1 MQLQSCFIIGYLTIA
16 QMHLF
21 FLEWSLTCGWRVS
34 EIHFGTFLPSWCCSP
49 WSASPD
55 YHAPNFVM
63 HIVVCL
69 PDNLAVSFIMPNQRH
84 APNFCHTSQFHPLAP
99 YHAYNNRSML

>member
-34 EIHFGTFLPSWCCSP
+34 EIHFGTFLVVFTVIGFSRFLWSGLFLVAPSGPFHRAEPKTTRSH
-49 WSASPD
+49 SQTDRGTTNDGMYVLLA
-55 YHAPNFVM
+55 
-63 HIVVCL
+63 CL
-69 PDNLAVSFIMPNQRH
+69 PN
-84 APNFCHTSQFHPLAP
+84 
-99 YHAYNNRSML
+99 